1 MTLMLNCTNSKLHI
15 VTHLPFL
22 VHMLFVEDS
31 VSALHVLLDTQ
42 TALPKRLAL
51 S

>member
-1 MTLMLNCTNSKLHI
+1 MLDCANSKLHI
-15 VTHLPFL
+15 VTGLPFL
-22 VHMLFVEDS
+22 VHMLFAEDS

-42 TALPKRLAL
+42 TALPQRLAM